1 MMSTIEERLTAGHA
15 LDTLVLI
22 GTTKGLFTLRAGPDR
37 DTFALSG
44 PTFPGEE
51 IYSTCIDHRG
61 PQTRVFVGSVSNH
74 WGPVLRRSD
83 DLGERQRGVILLSPG
98 GPEIIRAP

>member
-1 MMSTIEERLTAGHA
+1 MTTTIEDRPTIGQA

-22 GTTKGLFTLRAGPDR
+22 GTTKGLFTLRAGPER

-51 IYSTCIDHRG
+51 IYSTCIDNRG
-61 PQTRVFVGSVSNH
+61 PQTRVFAGSVTNH
-74 WGPVLRRSD
+74 WGPMLRRSGD
-83 DLGERQRGVILLSPG
+83 HGATWREEGHAALAFPN
-98 GPEIIRAP
+98 

>member
-1 MMSTIEERLTAGHA
+1 MISTIEERLTAGQS

-22 GTTKGLFTLRAGPDR
+22 GTTKGLFTLRAGPER

-51 IYSTCIDHRG
+51 IYST
-61 PQTRVFVGSVSNH
+61 
-74 WGPVLRRSD
+74 
-83 DLGERQRGVILLSPG
+83 
-98 GPEIIRAP
+98 